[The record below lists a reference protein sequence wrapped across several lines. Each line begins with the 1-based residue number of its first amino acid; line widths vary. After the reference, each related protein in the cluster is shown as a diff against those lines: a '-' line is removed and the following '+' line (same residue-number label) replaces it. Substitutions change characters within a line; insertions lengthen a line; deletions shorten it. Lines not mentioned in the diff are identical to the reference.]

1 MPDGSLAAAD
11 TVAVENENFLSMIDG
26 EPVMIKDLPVRQK
39 VNVYLGDAYWSL
51 PAPEPMAV
59 AEPEPEPEPMAEPE
73 PEPEPEPVM
82 LPKTAGQLPWL
93 AVIGGLFLLLGGA
106 LRFARK

>member
-1 MPDGSLAAAD
+1 
-11 TVAVENENFLSMIDG
+11 
-26 EPVMIKDLPVRQK
+26 
-39 VNVYLGDAYWSL
+39 
-51 PAPEPMAV
+51 
-59 AEPEPEPEPMAEPE
+59 
-73 PEPEPEPVM
+73 M